1 MGKSKTC
8 RVETGYL
15 GKLKKQHA
23 IASSRS
29 YGWCFCRKK
38 GLCHK
43 SYISFTCPWT
53 APTEPIRSFFIWS
66 SAETEVDWMVP
77 RHIPLQATHRRRRN
91 STPLEIGD
99 WLSGFNVSQTSKT
112 RAWLKNQLSQM
123 VDMLWYVQCSPLDCH
138 GRSIPGSCPGFTWIL
153 FNVIQFDP
161 WLRMS
166 QLMKMRQN
174 LAACINVQLFDRRIL
189 SICTATLRGASPR
202 TTKASCESEPTFNK
216 QNIGKSKPKLVYFV

>member
-1 MGKSKTC
+1 
-8 RVETGYL
+8 
-15 GKLKKQHA
+15 
-23 IASSRS
+23 
-29 YGWCFCRKK
+29 
-38 GLCHK
+38 
-43 SYISFTCPWT
+43 
-53 APTEPIRSFFIWS
+53 
-66 SAETEVDWMVP
+66 MVP

-123 VDMLWYVQCSPLDCH
+123 VDMFNVHHWIIMDC
-138 GRSIPGSCPGFTWIL
+138 RSIPGSCPGFTWIL

-161 WLRMS
+161 RLRMS
-166 QLMKMRQN
+166 QLMKMRQH

-216 QNIGKSKPKLVYFV
+216 QNIGKSKPKLVYLV